1 MKRFL
6 GKRIVVNKRSTP
18 YLGELLSVGPV
29 NIVLRCDSDMYGIQ
43 DLKFR
48 RDEISVVCV
57 ELGYDLNKKWYVCR
71 GDKSFAVHR
80 GVKAYEVII
89 TEGAWDSPHKKK
101 FPKYIKNILD
111 DEIREKTSQW

>member
-1 MKRFL
+1 M
-6 GKRIVVNKRSTP
+6 VNGRSIP
-18 YLGELLSVGPV
+18 YSGELLSVGPV

>member
-1 MKRFL
+1 M
-6 GKRIVVNKRSTP
+6 VNERSIP
-18 YLGELLSVGPV
+18 YSGELLSVGPV

>member
-1 MKRFL
+1 M
-6 GKRIVVNKRSTP
+6 VNEHSIP
-18 YLGELLSVGPV
+18 YSGELLSVGPV

-48 RDEISVVCV
+48 RNEISVVCV

>member
-1 MKRFL
+1 M
-6 GKRIVVNKRSTP
+6 VNERSTP
-18 YLGELLSVGPV
+18 YSGKLISVGPA
-29 NIVLRCDSDMYGIQ
+29 NIVLRCNSMYGIQ

-80 GVKAYEVII
+80 GDKGYEVTI
-89 TEGAWDSPHKKK
+89 TEGAWDSPYKKK

-111 DEIREKTSQW
+111 YEI

>member
-1 MKRFL
+1 M
-6 GKRIVVNKRSTP
+6 VNERSIP
-18 YLGELLSVGPV
+18 YSGELISVGPA
-29 NIVLRCDSDMYGIQ
+29 NIVLRCNSMYGIQ

-80 GVKAYEVII
+80 GDKGYEVTII
-89 TEGAWDSPHKKK
+89 EGAWDSPYKKK

>member
-6 GKRIVVNKRSTP
+6 GRRIMVNERSTP
-18 YLGELLSVGPV
+18 YSGELISVGPA
-29 NIVLRCDSDMYGIQ
+29 NIVLRCNSMYGIQ

-80 GVKAYEVII
+80 GDKGYEVTI
-89 TEGAWDSPHKKK
+89 TEGAWDSPYKKK

>member
-1 MKRFL
+1 M
-6 GKRIVVNKRSTP
+6 VNERSTP
-18 YLGELLSVGPV
+18 YSGELISVGPA
-29 NIVLRCDSDMYGIQ
+29 NIVLRCNSMYGIQ

-80 GVKAYEVII
+80 GDKGYEVTII
-89 TEGAWDSPHKKK
+89 EGAWDSPYKKK

>member
-1 MKRFL
+1 M
-6 GKRIVVNKRSTP
+6 VNERSTP
-18 YLGELLSVGPV
+18 YSGELISVGPA
-29 NIVLRCDSDMYGIQ
+29 NIVLRCNSMYGIQ

-80 GVKAYEVII
+80 DIKA
-89 TEGAWDSPHKKK
+89 TK
-101 FPKYIKNILD
+101 
-111 DEIREKTSQW
+111 

>member
-1 MKRFL
+1 M
-6 GKRIVVNKRSTP
+6 VNERSIP
-18 YLGELLSVGPV
+18 YSGEVISVGPT

-57 ELGYDLNKKWYVCR
+57 KLGYDLNKKWYVCR
-71 GDKSFAVHR
+71 GDKSLAVHR
-80 GVKAYEVII
+80 GVKAYEVTI

-101 FPKYIKNILD
+101 FPKYIKKILD

>member
-6 GKRIVVNKRSTP
+6 GKRIMVNKRSIP
-18 YLGELLSVGPV
+18 YSGELLSVGPV

-80 GVKAYEVII
+80 GDKGYKVTI
-89 TEGAWDSPHKKK
+89 TEGAWDSPYKKK

>member
-1 MKRFL
+1 M
-6 GKRIVVNKRSTP
+6 VNERSTP
-18 YLGELLSVGPV
+18 YSGELISVGPA
-29 NIVLRCDSDMYGIQ
+29 NIVLRCNSMYGIQ

-80 GVKAYEVII
+80 GVNAYEVTI
-89 TEGAWDSPHKKK
+89 TNGAWDSPHKKK

>member
-1 MKRFL
+1 M
-6 GKRIVVNKRSTP
+6 VNERSIP
-18 YLGELLSVGPV
+18 YSGELLSVGPV

-111 DEIREKTSQW
+111 DEIREKTSQ

>member
-6 GKRIVVNKRSTP
+6 GKRIMINERSIP
-18 YLGELLSVGPV
+18 YSGEVISVGTT

-71 GDKSFAVHR
+71 GDKVLCCAPWRQGIRSNDYRR
-80 GVKAYEVII
+80 GM
-89 TEGAWDSPHKKK
+89 GFSPQ
-101 FPKYIKNILD
+101 
-111 DEIREKTSQW
+111 EKVSRIH

>member
-1 MKRFL
+1 M
-6 GKRIVVNKRSTP
+6 VNERSTP
-18 YLGELLSVGPV
+18 YSGELISVGPA
-29 NIVLRCDSDMYGIQ
+29 NIVLRCNSMYGIQ

-80 GVKAYEVII
+80 GDKGYEVTI
-89 TEGAWDSPHKKK
+89 TEGAWDSPYKKS
-101 FPKYIKNILD
+101 FPNTLKI
-111 DEIREKTSQW
+111 S

>member
-6 GKRIVVNKRSTP
+6 GKRIMVNERSTP
-18 YLGELLSVGPV
+18 YSGELISVGPA
-29 NIVLRCDSDMYGIQ
+29 NIVLRCNSMYGIQ

-57 ELGYDLNKKWYVCR
+57 ELGYDLNKKWYACR

-80 GVKAYEVII
+80 GDKGYEVTI
-89 TEGAWDSPHKKK
+89 TEAA
-101 FPKYIKNILD
+101 
-111 DEIREKTSQW
+111 

>member
-1 MKRFL
+1 M
-6 GKRIVVNKRSTP
+6 VNKRSTP
-18 YLGELLSVGPV
+18 YSGELISVGPV
-29 NIVLRCDSDMYGIQ
+29 NIVLRGNSMYGIL

-80 GVKAYEVII
+80 GDKGYEVTI
-89 TEGAWDSPHKKK
+89 TEGAWDSPYKKK

>member
-1 MKRFL
+1 M
-6 GKRIVVNKRSTP
+6 VNERSTP
-18 YLGELLSVGPV
+18 YSGELISVGPA
-29 NIVLRCDSDMYGIQ
+29 NIVLRCNSMYGIQ

-80 GVKAYEVII
+80 GCLLYTSDA
-89 TEGAWDSPHKKK
+89 A
-101 FPKYIKNILD
+101 
-111 DEIREKTSQW
+111 DE

>member
-1 MKRFL
+1 M
-6 GKRIVVNKRSTP
+6 VNERSTP
-18 YLGELLSVGPV
+18 YSGELISVGPA
-29 NIVLRCDSDMYGIQ
+29 NIVLRCNSMYGIQ

-80 GVKAYEVII
+80 GDKGYEVTI
-89 TEGAWDSPHKKK
+89 TEGAWDSPYKKK
-101 FPKYIKNILD
+101 FSKYIKKYL
-111 DEIREKTSQW
+111 RR

>member
-6 GKRIVVNKRSTP
+6 GKRIMVNERSTP
-18 YLGELLSVGPV
+18 YSGELISVGPA
-29 NIVLRCDSDMYGIQ
+29 NIVLRCNSMYGIQ

-80 GVKAYEVII
+80 RDKGYEVTI
-89 TEGAWDSPHKKK
+89 TEAA
-101 FPKYIKNILD
+101 
-111 DEIREKTSQW
+111 

>member
-1 MKRFL
+1 M
-6 GKRIVVNKRSTP
+6 VNERSTP
-18 YLGELLSVGPV
+18 YSGELISVGPA
-29 NIVLRCDSDMYGIQ
+29 NIVLRCNSMYGIQ

-80 GVKAYEVII
+80 GYKGCEVTI
-89 TEGAWDSPHKKK
+89 TEGAWDSPYKKK

>member
-6 GKRIVVNKRSTP
+6 GKRIMVNERSTP
-18 YLGELLSVGPV
+18 YSGELISVGPA
-29 NIVLRCDSDMYGIQ
+29 NIVLRCNSMYGIQ

-80 GVKAYEVII
+80 GDKGYEVTI
-89 TEGAWDSPHKKK
+89 TEGAWDSPYKKK
-101 FPKYIKNILD
+101 VPKYIKNILD

>member
-1 MKRFL
+1 M
-6 GKRIVVNKRSTP
+6 VNERSTP
-18 YLGELLSVGPV
+18 YSGELISVGPA
-29 NIVLRCDSDMYGIQ
+29 NIVLRCNSMYGIQ

-80 GVKAYEVII
+80 GDKGYEVTI
-89 TEGAWDSPHKKK
+89 TEGAWGSPYKKK

>member
-1 MKRFL
+1 M
-6 GKRIVVNKRSTP
+6 VNERSTP
-18 YLGELLSVGPV
+18 YSGELISVGPA
-29 NIVLRCDSDMYGIQ
+29 NIVLRCNSMYGIQ

-80 GVKAYEVII
+80 GDKGYEVTI
-89 TEGAWDSPHKKK
+89 TEAA
-101 FPKYIKNILD
+101 
-111 DEIREKTSQW
+111 